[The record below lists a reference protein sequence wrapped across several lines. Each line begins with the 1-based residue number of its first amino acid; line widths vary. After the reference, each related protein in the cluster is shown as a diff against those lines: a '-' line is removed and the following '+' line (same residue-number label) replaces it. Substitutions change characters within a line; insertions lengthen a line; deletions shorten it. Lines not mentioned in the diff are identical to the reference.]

1 LEIKLRNEKYERER
15 QLEKDYKSVKKKN
28 WKHLNK
34 CLNKSKRWHKA
45 NNLRNYINEI
55 GSKAIANNNLTEV
68 TKTWLI
74 WTRKKADWYDPFIE
88 SNDELLI
95 EVNQDTLTLNRKSY
109 Y

>member
-1 LEIKLRNEKYERER
+1 MNHTYCVRGVSAHFYCHAFCTCDVWHIA
-15 QLEKDYKSVKKKN
+15 
-28 WKHLNK
+28 HLF
-34 CLNKSKRWHKA
+34 C
-45 NNLRNYINEI
+45 
-55 GSKAIANNNLTEV
+55 NNLTEV